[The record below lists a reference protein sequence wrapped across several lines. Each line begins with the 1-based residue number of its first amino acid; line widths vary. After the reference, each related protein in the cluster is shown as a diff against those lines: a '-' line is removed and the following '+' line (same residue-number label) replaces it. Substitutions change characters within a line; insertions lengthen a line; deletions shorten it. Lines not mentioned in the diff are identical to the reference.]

1 MKHFISFIFIAIF
14 CINAGAQT
22 IVKIWDGAPLY
33 AIENPDYTEGIV
45 TLQNGTERIVRVT
58 TPTLEIYTPTDN
70 AASRPAVVVCPG
82 GGYSRLCYDKEGVDV
97 AKWLA
102 ENGFVAAV
110 LKYRLPSDAIMSRR
124 PFGPLSD
131 ARQAIRYLR
140 QNAAKY
146 NIDNKKIGIMGFSAG
161 GHLAGSAA
169 TLTID
174 TLGNARPD
182 FAALIYPVISFDK
195 QITHAGTRQCLI
207 DGLPDEAELA
217 NLFSLDTQVG
227 MDMPPVFIACAF
239 DDTAVPCYNS
249 LRFADAMARNKQICE
264 LHVYPKGG
272 HGFGLGTDRPAG
284 EWTKRFISW
293 YSTYIPNHL

>member
-1 MKHFISFIFIAIF
+1 MKHILSIIITIFSASIS
-14 CINAGAQT
+14 AQN
-22 IVKIWDGAPLY
+22 VVNIWDGVPLY
-33 AIENPDYTEGIV
+33 SVENAEYTEGVI
-45 TLQNGTERIVRVT
+45 TLKNGAERIVRVT
-58 TPTLEIYTPTDN
+58 TPTLEIFTPKSKTEN
-70 AASRPAVVVCPG
+70 SPAVVVCPG
-82 GGYSRLCYDKEGVDV
+82 GGYARLCYDKEGVEI

-131 ARQAIRYLR
+131 ARQAVRYLR
-140 QNAAKY
+140 QNANKY
-146 NIDNKKIGIMGFSAG
+146 GVDNKKIGIMGFSAG

-174 TLGNARPD
+174 TLGSARPD

-207 DGLPDEAELA
+207 AGLPDEAELA

-249 LRFADAMARNKQICE
+249 LRFADAMARNKQLCE
-264 LHVYPKGG
+264 LHVYSKGG

-284 EWTKRFISW
+284 EWTKNFITWFS
-293 YSTYIPNHL
+293 HFVADK

>member
-1 MKHFISFIFIAIF
+1 MKHILSIIISIFSASIS
-14 CINAGAQT
+14 AQN
-22 IVKIWDGAPLY
+22 VVNIWDGAPLY
-33 AIENPDYTEGIV
+33 SVENAEYTEGVI
-45 TLQNGTERIVRVT
+45 TLKNGAERIVRVT
-58 TPTLEIYTPTDN
+58 TPTLEIFTPKSKTEN
-70 AASRPAVVVCPG
+70 SPAVVVCPG
-82 GGYSRLCYDKEGVDV
+82 GGYARLCYDKEGVEI

-131 ARQAIRYLR
+131 ARQAVRYLR
-140 QNAAKY
+140 QNANKY
-146 NIDNKKIGIMGFSAG
+146 GVDNKKIGIMGFSAG

-174 TLGNARPD
+174 TLGSARPD

-249 LRFADAMARNKQICE
+249 LRFADAMARNKQLCE
-264 LHVYPKGG
+264 LHVYSKGG

-284 EWTKRFISW
+284 EWTKNFITWFS
-293 YSTYIPNHL
+293 HFVADK

>member
-1 MKHFISFIFIAIF
+1 MKHILSIIITIFSVSIS
-14 CINAGAQT
+14 AQN
-22 IVKIWDGAPLY
+22 VVNIWDGAPLY
-33 AIENPDYTEGIV
+33 SVENAEYTEGVI
-45 TLQNGTERIVRVT
+45 TLKNGSERIVRVT
-58 TPTLEIYTPTDN
+58 TPTLEIFTPKSKTEN
-70 AASRPAVVVCPG
+70 SPAVVVCPG
-82 GGYSRLCYDKEGVDV
+82 GGYARLCYDKEGVEI

-131 ARQAIRYLR
+131 ARQAVRYLR
-140 QNAAKY
+140 QNANKY
-146 NIDNKKIGIMGFSAG
+146 GVDNKKIGIMGFSAG

-174 TLGNARPD
+174 TLGSARPD

-249 LRFADAMARNKQICE
+249 LRFADAMARNKQLCE
-264 LHVYPKGG
+264 LHVYSKGG

-284 EWTKRFISW
+284 EWTKNFITWFS
-293 YSTYIPNHL
+293 HFVADK

>member
-1 MKHFISFIFIAIF
+1 MKHILSIIITIFSVSIS
-14 CINAGAQT
+14 AQN
-22 IVKIWDGAPLY
+22 VVNIWDGAPLY
-33 AIENPDYTEGIV
+33 SVENAEYTEGVI
-45 TLQNGTERIVRVT
+45 TLKNGAERIVRVT
-58 TPTLEIYTPTDN
+58 TPTLEIFTPKSKTEN
-70 AASRPAVVVCPG
+70 SPAVVVCPG
-82 GGYSRLCYDKEGVDV
+82 GGYARLCYDKEGVEI

-131 ARQAIRYLR
+131 ARQAVRYLR
-140 QNAAKY
+140 QNANKY
-146 NIDNKKIGIMGFSAG
+146 GVDNKKIGIMGFSAG

-174 TLGNARPD
+174 TLGSARPD

-249 LRFADAMARNKQICE
+249 LRFADAMARNKQLCE
-264 LHVYPKGG
+264 LHVYSKGG

-284 EWTKRFISW
+284 EWTKNFITWFS
-293 YSTYIPNHL
+293 HFVADK

>member
-1 MKHFISFIFIAIF
+1 MKHILSIIITIFSASIS
-14 CINAGAQT
+14 AQN
-22 IVKIWDGAPLY
+22 VVNIWDGAPLY
-33 AIENPDYTEGIV
+33 SVENAEYTEGVI
-45 TLQNGTERIVRVT
+45 TLKNGAERIVRVT
-58 TPTLEIYTPTDN
+58 TPTLEIFTPKSKTEN
-70 AASRPAVVVCPG
+70 CPAVVVCPG
-82 GGYSRLCYDKEGVDV
+82 GGYARLCYDKEGVEI

-131 ARQAIRYLR
+131 ARQAVRYLR
-140 QNAAKY
+140 QNANKY
-146 NIDNKKIGIMGFSAG
+146 GVDNKKIGIMGFSAG

-174 TLGNARPD
+174 TLGSARPD

-249 LRFADAMARNKQICE
+249 LRFADAMARNKQLCE
-264 LHVYPKGG
+264 LHVYSKGG

-284 EWTKRFISW
+284 EWTKNFITWFS
-293 YSTYIPNHL
+293 HFVADK

>member
-1 MKHFISFIFIAIF
+1 MKHILSIIITIFSVSIS
-14 CINAGAQT
+14 AQN
-22 IVKIWDGAPLY
+22 VVNIWDGAPLY
-33 AIENPDYTEGIV
+33 SVENAEYTEGVI
-45 TLQNGTERIVRVT
+45 TLKNGAERIVRVT
-58 TPTLEIYTPTDN
+58 TPTLEIFTPKSKTEN
-70 AASRPAVVVCPG
+70 SPAVVVCPG
-82 GGYSRLCYDKEGVDV
+82 GGYVRLCYDKEGIEI

-131 ARQAIRYLR
+131 ARQAVRYLR
-140 QNAAKY
+140 QNANKY
-146 NIDNKKIGIMGFSAG
+146 GVDNKKIGIMGFSAG

-174 TLGNARPD
+174 TLGSARPD

-249 LRFADAMARNKQICE
+249 LRFADAMARNKQLCE
-264 LHVYPKGG
+264 LHIYSKGG

-284 EWTKRFISW
+284 EWTKNFITWFS
-293 YSTYIPNHL
+293 HFVADK

>member
-1 MKHFISFIFIAIF
+1 MKHILSIIITIFSASIS
-14 CINAGAQT
+14 AQN
-22 IVKIWDGAPLY
+22 VVNIWDGAPLY
-33 AIENPDYTEGIV
+33 SVENAEYTEGVI
-45 TLQNGTERIVRVT
+45 TLKNGAERIVRVT
-58 TPTLEIYTPTDN
+58 TPTLEIFTPKSKTEN
-70 AASRPAVVVCPG
+70 SPAVVVCPG
-82 GGYSRLCYDKEGVDV
+82 GGYARLCYDKEGVEI

-131 ARQAIRYLR
+131 ARQAVRYLR
-140 QNAAKY
+140 QNANKY
-146 NIDNKKIGIMGFSAG
+146 GVDNKKIGIMGFSAG

-174 TLGNARPD
+174 TLGSARPD

-249 LRFADAMARNKQICE
+249 LRFADAMARNKQLCE
-264 LHVYPKGG
+264 LHVYSKGG

-284 EWTKRFISW
+284 EWTKNFITWFS
-293 YSTYIPNHL
+293 HFVADK